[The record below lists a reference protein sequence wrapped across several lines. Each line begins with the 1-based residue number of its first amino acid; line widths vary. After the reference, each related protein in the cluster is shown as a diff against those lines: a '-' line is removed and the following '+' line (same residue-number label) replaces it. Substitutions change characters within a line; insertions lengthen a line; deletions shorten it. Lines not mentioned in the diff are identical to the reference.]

1 MNWLLIISFPISV
14 LLLMV
19 LISKRRNMVIT
30 TVTVNMANT
39 MAMVSVMAMVTA
51 MENAK

>member
-1 MNWLLIISFPISV
+1 
-14 LLLMV
+14 
-19 LISKRRNMVIT
+19 MVIT
-30 TVTVNMANT
+30 TVTVNMANN